1 MATFEIEHF
10 FSIHTRELKKYA
22 QFQKYQ
28 YYLGNITVC
37 EVRFHLGGLKMPL
50 WSLEDAF
57 EAPQCYPGA
66 NIGSQNKCCCGW
78 GKVKILLQK

>member
-1 MATFEIEHF
+1 MLNSK
-10 FSIHTRELKKYA
+10 SINIT
-22 QFQKYQ
+22 
-28 YYLGNITVC
+28 GNIAVC

-66 NIGSQNKCCCGW
+66 QIGSHMAPKTTVAVAGEKSQSVCKTMLPAAEVL
-78 GKVKILLQK
+78 K